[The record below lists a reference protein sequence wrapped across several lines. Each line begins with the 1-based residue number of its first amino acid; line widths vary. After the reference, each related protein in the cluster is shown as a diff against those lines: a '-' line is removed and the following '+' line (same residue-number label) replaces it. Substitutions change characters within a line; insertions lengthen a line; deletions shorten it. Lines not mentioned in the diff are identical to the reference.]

1 MSASPVRFCRARG
14 HERNI
19 AAFVITLAP
28 FRTAV
33 LVDSIGSVIER
44 LRISPNTSITVIA
57 ISIFLAHQV
66 GLHGIRSF
74 IENNPVLHRFGAD
87 LRLFIHHVPTL
98 IPRLSELDRLD
109 FHKALLRSLIS
120 SFARE
125 SNVHFVN
132 SVLAMLARF
141 PSSYCAI

>member
-1 MSASPVRFCRARG
+1 
-14 HERNI
+14 
-19 AAFVITLAP
+19 
-28 FRTAV
+28 
-33 LVDSIGSVIER
+33 
-44 LRISPNTSITVIA
+44 
-57 ISIFLAHQV
+57 
-66 GLHGIRSF
+66 
-74 IENNPVLHRFGAD
+74 VLHCSTAD

-98 IPRLSELDRLD
+98 ILRLFELDRLD

-125 SNVHFVN
+125 PNAHFVN